1 MPWRVIRRRNGV
13 PIETLPGRNFRRIPP
28 GTVRKGR
35 SGRRWSGGACHPTGA
50 RGGVTMTPPLYSHL
64 NARFQPHAP
73 ITGLLMQVC
82 DRDNYDLDACRLI
95 DQAIGKS
102 LHLTTA
108 NRATQRV
115 PCQWK
120 IVDTPDGLPGLITKL
135 VPQPNALR
143 VVVPD
148 CLNKLLMRGRQESCL
163 QTFFPRS
170 AKTRSASIAPSS
182 PAR

>member
-1 MPWRVIRRRNGV
+1 VKNRPASMRDSAGEEGISEG
-13 PIETLPGRNFRRIPP
+13 FRLAKSERA
-28 GTVRKGR
+28 V
-35 SGRRWSGGACHPTGA
+35 SGGVGAEGLCHLTGA
-50 RGGVTMTPPLYSHL
+50 SVGVTMTPPLYSHL
-64 NARFQPHAP
+64 HARFQPHAP
-73 ITGLLMQVC
+73 IAGLLMQVC
-82 DRDNYDLDACRLI
+82 DCDNDDFDACRLI
-95 DQAIGKS
+95 DQAIGES

-115 PCQWK
+115 SCQWK
-120 IVDTPDGLPGLITKL
+120 TVDTPDGLPGLITKL

>member
-1 MPWRVIRRRNGV
+1 MRHKRYHQGVERNALCLRAGDQPRVERTRHPLHKAPADRRKRPGNDPTPMP
-13 PIETLPGRNFRRIPP
+13 
-28 GTVRKGR
+28 
-35 SGRRWSGGACHPTGA
+35 
-50 RGGVTMTPPLYSHL
+50 HL
-64 NARFQPHAP
+64 NVRFQPHAP
-73 ITGLLMQVC
+73 IPGLLMQVC
-82 DRDNYDLDACRLI
+82 DCDNYDLDACRLI
-95 DQAIGKS
+95 DQAIGKP

-115 PCQWK
+115 PCQRK

-148 CLNKLLMRGRQESCL
+148 CFNKLLMRGRQESSL